1 MATIRVNSTVLRE
14 KAPAFTA
21 VATSV
26 QTYTSDMI
34 TEGDSLRSTWEGE
47 AAETLVN
54 KFKGL
59 AENFEA
65 ICKTINQY
73 GDFLDQAAA
82 AYDDAEKT
90 NTQGAQSQA

>member
-1 MATIRVNSTVLRE
+1 MATIRVNSTVMRE
-14 KAPAFTA
+14 KATAFKT
-21 VATSV
+21 VATSI
-26 QTYTSDMI
+26 QTYTNDMI
-34 TEGDSLRSTWEGE
+34 TEIDSLKTTWEGE

-73 GDFLDQAAA
+73 GDFLDQAAV
-82 AYDDAEKT
+82 AYDDTEKA
-90 NTQGAQSQA
+90 NTQGAQNQA

>member
-1 MATIRVNSTVLRE
+1 MATIRVNSTVMRE
-14 KAPAFTA
+14 KATAFKT

-26 QTYTSDMI
+26 QTYTNEMI
-34 TEGDSLRSTWEGE
+34 VEIESLRTTWEGE

-59 AENFEA
+59 AENFDA
-65 ICKTINQY
+65 ICTTIKQY

-82 AYDDAEKT
+82 AYDDAENA

>member
-1 MATIRVNSTVLRE
+1 MKKYCLALLALAYISCGSPENAHTN
-14 KAPAFTA
+14 
-21 VATSV
+21 
-26 QTYTSDMI
+26 DMI
-34 TEGDSLRSTWEGE
+34 TEIDSLKTTWEGE

-73 GDFLDQAAA
+73 GDFLDQAAV
-82 AYDDAEKT
+82 AYDDTEKA
-90 NTQGAQSQA
+90 NTQGAQNQA

>member
-1 MATIRVNSTVLRE
+1 MATIKVNSTVMRE
-14 KAPAFTA
+14 KATAFKT
-21 VATSV
+21 VSTSI

-34 TEGDSLRSTWEGE
+34 AEIDGLKSTWEGE

-59 AENFEA
+59 AESFEA

-73 GDFLDQAAA
+73 GEFLDQAAV
-82 AYDDAEKT
+82 AYDETEKA
-90 NTQGAQSQA
+90 NAQGAQNQA